1 MACPVSNVILPVITN
16 SFESSKKFND
26 QHNVAVWVGL
36 LFAQLGIIDTELGAA
51 KSRMLLG

>member
-1 MACPVSNVILPVITN
+1 MACPVSNVIFPVITK
-16 SFESSKKFND
+16 SFESSKKCKD

-51 KSRMLLG
+51 KSRMRLG

>member
-26 QHNVAVWVGL
+26 QHNAAVWVGL